1 MAMLGATAQA
11 LRTAGQKYLTA
22 DAGRIGASFM
32 RFLYAIPFSCLW
44 LVFWQ
49 VFWQNG
55 TATTVPAMP
64 SDYWFWVITAS
75 ILQIGF
81 TICLVVLLE
90 LRNFAAGTAFSKTE
104 VLQAAIFEAI
114 LVGYIASFNTA
125 LAIGVGIIAVLLLGG
140 RAGQMAIPDLLKQA
154 YSKAG
159 IIGLLSGG
167 LLGSATVCYG
177 IASRQLETDDAILR
191 ASITAAIATI
201 IQTSIMLPLMA
212 IWARRQLIAAFQYWR
227 AGLFIGI
234 CSSLSTIT
242 WFVAF
247 AVHYVGP
254 ARAIGQIELVI
265 SILISALF
273 FKERISRIEFIAIAL
288 LSLSVLIILLG

>member
-1 MAMLGATAQA
+1 
-11 LRTAGQKYLTA
+11 
-22 DAGRIGASFM
+22 
-32 RFLYAIPFSCLW
+32 
-44 LVFWQ
+44 
-49 VFWQNG
+49 
-55 TATTVPAMP
+55 
-64 SDYWFWVITAS
+64 
-75 ILQIGF
+75 
-81 TICLVVLLE
+81 
-90 LRNFAAGTAFSKTE
+90 
-104 VLQAAIFEAI
+104 
-114 LVGYIASFNTA
+114 
-125 LAIGVGIIAVLLLGG
+125 
-140 RAGQMAIPDLLKQA
+140 
-154 YSKAG
+154 
-159 IIGLLSGG
+159 
-167 LLGSATVCYG
+167 
-177 IASRQLETDDAILR
+177 
-191 ASITAAIATI
+191 
-201 IQTSIMLPLMA
+201 MLPLMA